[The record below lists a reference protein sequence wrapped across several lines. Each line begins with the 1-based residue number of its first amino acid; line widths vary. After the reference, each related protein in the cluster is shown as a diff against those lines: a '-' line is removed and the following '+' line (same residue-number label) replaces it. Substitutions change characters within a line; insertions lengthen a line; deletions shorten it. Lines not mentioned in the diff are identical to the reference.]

1 MENQNTDS
9 TTLINEYIS
18 HLSKKYTALVL
29 DTIML
34 ETRLNIVVKEKE
46 ILYNEN
52 ETLKQKL
59 NTYINK
65 SKKQE
70 DINNKQKLWIFS
82 N

>member
-1 MENQNTDS
+1 MENQNTNN
-9 TTLINEYIS
+9 TALINEYIS
-18 HLSKKYTALVL
+18 LLSKKYTDLLL
-29 DTIML
+29 DIIML

-46 ILYNEN
+46 ALYNEN

-59 NTYINK
+59 TTHTNK

-70 DINNKQKLWIFS
+70 NVNDINS

>member
-18 HLSKKYTALVL
+18 HLSKKYTALIL
-29 DTIML
+29 DIIML

-59 NTYINK
+59 NTYVSKN
-65 SKKQE
+65 KKQE
-70 DINNKQKLWIFS
+70 DINVSTNS
-82 N
+82 NSN

>member
-34 ETRLNIVVKEKE
+34 ETRLNIVEKEKE

-70 DINNKQKLWIFS
+70 DINVSTNS
-82 N
+82 NSN

>member
-34 ETRLNIVVKEKE
+34 ETRLNLVVKEKE

-70 DINNKQKLWIFS
+70 DINVSTNS
-82 N
+82 NSN

>member
-18 HLSKKYTALVL
+18 HLSKKYTALIL
-29 DTIML
+29 DIIML

-52 ETLKQKL
+52 ETLKQ
-59 NTYINK
+59 N
-65 SKKQE
+65 
-70 DINNKQKLWIFS
+70 
-82 N
+82 

>member
-18 HLSKKYTALVL
+18 HLSKKYTALIL
-29 DTIML
+29 DIIML

-59 NTYINK
+59 TTYINK
-65 SKKQE
+65 NKKQE
-70 DINNKQKLWIFS
+70 DINVSTNS
-82 N
+82 NSN

>member
-1 MENQNTDS
+1 MENQNTNN
-9 TTLINEYIS
+9 TALINEYIS
-18 HLSKKYTALVL
+18 LLSKKYTDLLL
-29 DTIML
+29 DIIML

-59 NTYINK
+59 TIYTNK

-70 DINNKQKLWIFS
+70 DVNVNS

>member
-70 DINNKQKLWIFS
+70 DINVSTNS
-82 N
+82 NSN

>member
-1 MENQNTDS
+1 MENQNTNN

-18 HLSKKYTALVL
+18 LLSKKYTDLLL
-29 DTIML
+29 DIIML

-46 ILYNEN
+46 ALYNEN
-52 ETLKQKL
+52 ESLKQKL
-59 NTYINK
+59 TTHTNK

-70 DINNKQKLWIFS
+70 NVNDINS

>member
-1 MENQNTDS
+1 MENQNTNN
-9 TTLINEYIS
+9 TTLINEYINL
-18 HLSKKYTALVL
+18 LSKKYTDLLL
-29 DTIML
+29 DIIML

-59 NTYINK
+59 TLYTNK

-70 DINNKQKLWIFS
+70 NVNDSTNS
-82 N
+82 NSN

>member
-29 DTIML
+29 DIIML

-70 DINNKQKLWIFS
+70 DINVSTNS
-82 N
+82 NSN

>member
-1 MENQNTDS
+1 MENQNTNN
-9 TTLINEYIS
+9 TALINEYIS
-18 HLSKKYTALVL
+18 LLSKKYNYLLL
-29 DTIML
+29 DIIML

-59 NTYINK
+59 TIYTNK

-70 DINNKQKLWIFS
+70 DVNVNS

>member
-18 HLSKKYTALVL
+18 HLSKKYTALIL
-29 DTIML
+29 DVIML

-59 NTYINK
+59 TTYVSK

-70 DINNKQKLWIFS
+70 NVNDS
-82 N
+82 NSN

>member
-18 HLSKKYTALVL
+18 HLSKKYTALLL
-29 DTIML
+29 DIIML

-70 DINNKQKLWIFS
+70 DINVSTNS
-82 N
+82 NSN

>member
-1 MENQNTDS
+1 MENQNINN
-9 TTLINEYIS
+9 TTLINEYINL
-18 HLSKKYTALVL
+18 LSKKYTDLLL
-29 DTIML
+29 DIIML

-59 NTYINK
+59 TLYTNK

-70 DINNKQKLWIFS
+70 NVNDS
-82 N
+82 NSN

>member
-1 MENQNTDS
+1 MENQNTNN
-9 TTLINEYIS
+9 TTLINEYINL
-18 HLSKKYTALVL
+18 LSKKYTDLLL
-29 DTIML
+29 DIIML

-59 NTYINK
+59 TLYTNK

-70 DINNKQKLWIFS
+70 NVNDS
-82 N
+82 NSN

>member
-59 NTYINK
+59 NTHINK

-70 DINNKQKLWIFS
+70 DINVSTNS
-82 N
+82 NSN

>member
-18 HLSKKYTALVL
+18 HLSKKYTALIL
-29 DTIML
+29 DIIML

-59 NTYINK
+59 TTYINK

-70 DINNKQKLWIFS
+70 DINVSTNS
-82 N
+82 NSN

>member
-18 HLSKKYTALVL
+18 HLSKKYTALIL
-29 DTIML
+29 DIIML

-59 NTYINK
+59 NTHINK

-70 DINNKQKLWIFS
+70 DINVSTNS
-82 N
+82 NSN

>member
-18 HLSKKYTALVL
+18 HLSKKYTALIL
-29 DTIML
+29 DIIML

-65 SKKQE
+65 NKKQE
-70 DINNKQKLWIFS
+70 DINVSTNS
-82 N
+82 NSN

>member
-18 HLSKKYTALVL
+18 HLSKKYTALIL
-29 DTIML
+29 DIIML

-70 DINNKQKLWIFS
+70 DINVSSKS
-82 N
+82 C

>member
-18 HLSKKYTALVL
+18 HLSKKYTALIL
-29 DTIML
+29 DIIML

-70 DINNKQKLWIFS
+70 DINVSTNS
-82 N
+82 NSN

>member
-18 HLSKKYTALVL
+18 HLSKKYTALIL
-29 DTIML
+29 DVIML

-59 NTYINK
+59 NTYVSKN
-65 SKKQE
+65 KKQE
-70 DINNKQKLWIFS
+70 DINVSTNS
-82 N
+82 NSN

>member
-1 MENQNTDS
+1 MENQNTNN
-9 TTLINEYIS
+9 TALINEYIS
-18 HLSKKYTALVL
+18 LLSKKYTDLLL
-29 DTIML
+29 DIIML

-59 NTYINK
+59 TTYINK

-70 DINNKQKLWIFS
+70 DVNVNS

>member
-18 HLSKKYTALVL
+18 HLSKKYTALIL
-29 DTIML
+29 DIIML

-59 NTYINK
+59 TTYVSK

-70 DINNKQKLWIFS
+70 NVNDS
-82 N
+82 NSN

>member
-1 MENQNTDS
+1 
-9 TTLINEYIS
+9 
-18 HLSKKYTALVL
+18 
-29 DTIML
+29 ML

-65 SKKQE
+65 NKKQE
-70 DINNKQKLWIFS
+70 DINVSTNS
-82 N
+82 NSN

>member
-1 MENQNTDS
+1 MENQNTNN
-9 TTLINEYIS
+9 TTLINEYINL
-18 HLSKKYTALVL
+18 LSKKYTDLLL
-29 DTIML
+29 DIIML

-59 NTYINK
+59 TTYASK

-70 DINNKQKLWIFS
+70 DVNVSTNS
-82 N
+82 NSN

>member
-18 HLSKKYTALVL
+18 HLSKKYTALIL
-29 DTIML
+29 DIIML

-59 NTYINK
+59 TTYTNK

-70 DINNKQKLWIFS
+70 DVNDS
-82 N
+82 NSN